1 MRGGAVA
8 AIALLAGALP
18 AAAEGCRL
26 ALSLA
31 LDVSS
36 SVNAAEYALQ
46 SEGLARALEA
56 PEVEAA
62 FLSVPGQSVALHVYE
77 WSGRAQQVVRQ
88 DWVRI
93 RSEADLHAV
102 AARLRGLRRSH
113 SEFPTALGFALG
125 FGVTALATQGDCDM
139 HTLDIAGDG
148 TNNDGFPPDA
158 ALRAFPLATVVV
170 NGLVLGEN
178 AEMLRAYFE
187 RSVIHGPGAFVE
199 VALDYTD
206 FEAAMRR
213 KLVRE
218 VGAGVFSL
226 RQ

>member
-1 MRGGAVA
+1 M
-8 AIALLAGALP
+8 ALLVSGLP

-46 SEGLARALEA
+46 SKGLARALEA
-56 PEVEAA
+56 PEVQAA
-62 FLSVPGQSVALHVYE
+62 FLSVPGQSVALHIYE
-77 WSGRAQQVVRQ
+77 WSGRAQQAVRQ
-88 DWVRI
+88 DWVDI
-93 RSEADLHAV
+93 RSAADLRAV
-102 AARLRGLRRSH
+102 AARLRGLPRSEA
-113 SEFPTALGFALG
+113 EFPTALGFALG
-125 FGVTALATQGDCDM
+125 FGATALAARGDCDM
-139 HTLDIAGDG
+139 HTLDVAGDG
-148 TNNDGFPPDA
+148 TNNDGFSPDLA
-158 ALRAFPLATVVV
+158 IKAFPMATLVV
-170 NGLVLGEN
+170 NGLVLGDETTV
-178 AEMLRAYFE
+178 LRAYFE

-199 VALDYTD
+199 AATAYSD